1 MSSIAMLDKPN
12 SQFSLYACDLPEFD
26 NDRKMQQERRC
37 TNVKDI
43 PIQIIRAAFSPIHA
57 LHLAANNFLATPI
70 FLCSGK
76 GKRAAKEVFLGIA
89 TIAAIPADLL
99 LRVGTVIASTIGVI
113 SPNVGSFARR
123 ATLLKT
129 DEEIRRV
136 ANSKISTYGG
146 LQFAKKVILELS
158 GKENTDLFDRIII
171 NRTPR
176 AERWAHQLYLTLFD
190 KQSASDSSVGSK
202 KGQQNAA

>member
-1 MSSIAMLDKPN
+1 MSSIAMLDKPD
-12 SQFSLYACDLPEFD
+12 SQFSLYRCDLPEFD
-26 NDRKMQQERRC
+26 NYRKMQQERRC
-37 TNVKDI
+37 TNVKDT
-43 PIQIIRAAFSPIHA
+43 QIIRAIFSPIQA
-57 LHLAANNFLATPI
+57 LNSVANNFLATPLY
-70 FLCSGK
+70 LCCGQ
-76 GKRAAKEVFLGIA
+76 GKRAAKQVFLGIA

-99 LRVGTVIASTIGVI
+99 LRVGTIIASTIGVI
-113 SPNVGSFARR
+113 WPNVGSFARR

-129 DEEIRRV
+129 DEEIRKV
-136 ANSKISTYGG
+136 ANSILSNSIF
-146 LQFAKKVILELS
+146 LRLDKKVTVEKH
-158 GKENTDLFDRIII
+158 GEEAADLYDRTLI